1 MRLAFMI
8 GAVLGAQVGATE
20 IDSFT
25 LRGSQMQDSV
35 LGLNSLMQG
44 YFDQA
49 LIRANQAKSCEP
61 KIIENALYDVSGGQ
75 TWAKIELAIGDSK
88 WIDHRRVLRGDSI
101 YQEISFFDAYALYIA
116 QLGYLMKIQDYYVG
130 SDKIGHFIGIGYT
143 YYQYPSLSEAMDFGE
158 LTERT
163 YFGLNTTAI
172 YSYADLIANYEGYLF
187 WNRVAKSENPYFI
200 CRNNSW
206 KQQAEFTWLD
216 YMSPAWDE
224 GINCSYYKTKEIED
238 SVQKRIHDLGFSCPI
253 DKKYCPAM
261 KEHYG
266 DIAARLITAECF

>member
-1 MRLAFMI
+1 MGDYRNIMNMRLNWMI
-8 GAVLGAQVGATE
+8 ATMFATHIAATE
-20 IDSFT
+20 VDSFT
-25 LRGSQMQDSV
+25 TRDPYMEDSLV
-35 LGLNSLMQG
+35 GLNALMQG
-44 YFDQA
+44 YFERA
-49 LIRANQAKSCEP
+49 LLEANKAKSCELQV
-61 KIIENALYDVSGGQ
+61 IETALYDVSGGQ
-75 TWAKIELAIGDSK
+75 TWAKIEEEVGHSNLLD
-88 WIDHRRVLRGDSI
+88 RRTISRGNSI
-101 YQEISFFDAYALYIA
+101 YQDITFIDGFGLYMA

-216 YMSPAWDE
+216 YMSPACDE

-266 DIAARLITAECF
+266 D